1 MTRDGESKSVRES
14 LGGVARA
21 GVWKAIDLL
30 GDRPSGDK
38 HAEPSGAPP
47 PIEDQHDA
55 DLRAHGAQLIAK
67 SQRPDY
73 VAGGRHP
80 AFTHILVQLHPDEAR
95 IVRFLGK
102 AGTQPAIDI
111 RTKTLFQIG
120 SERLAAGVNLIAEM
134 ASCRWPERDQHYLVN
149 LERLGLIRFSTE
161 PVEDFRRYSLLE
173 VQPRAMAA
181 IESVKSAISIY
192 RSIELSEFG
201 RQFCDACF
209 DMTGY
214 TAGGWDKQERGD
226 KTIGSG
232 PPKPKLHKH

>member
-1 MTRDGESKSVRES
+1 MTRDGESKSVRGS
-14 LGGVARA
+14 LGNVARA

-30 GDRPSGDK
+30 GDRPSTEKSAESKGESTPVEDK
-38 HAEPSGAPP
+38 
-47 PIEDQHDA
+47 HDA
-55 DLRAHGAQLIAK
+55 DLRAYGARLIAM
-67 SQRPDY
+67 SQKPDY
-73 VAGGRHP
+73 EAGGRHP
-80 AFTHILVQLHPDEAR
+80 AFTHILDQLHPDEAR

-102 AGTQPAIDI
+102 AGVQPAIDI

-120 SERLAAGVNLIAEM
+120 SERLAAGINLIAEM
-134 ASCRWPERDQHYLVN
+134 SSCRWPDRDQHYLVN
-149 LERLGLIRFSTE
+149 LERLGIVRFSTE

-214 TAGGWDKQERGD
+214 TAGGWDKHERGD
-226 KTIGSG
+226 RTIGSG